1 MRTAG
6 KVILPVILL
15 ILSLSLLVFGL
26 SKGQESEVEL
36 NGNILCLSCIGIE

>member
-1 MRTAG
+1 MRIAE
-6 KVILPVILL
+6 KVILPIILL
-15 ILSLSLLVFGL
+15 ILSLSLLIFGL